1 MMMQHKVEI
10 IVENVGLREKID
22 PGMSLGEI
30 AQQLNVGL
38 KQPILGAFVNNKLR
52 ELSYKVFS
60 PKVVRFIDINH
71 PSGRRM
77 YERSLF
83 FVLSM
88 AIKEILP
95 GKNLRVEHSISKG
108 YYCEIE
114 GMASIDPKIVMAI
127 SNRMK
132 EVINENLPFRRE
144 KMLTEDAIPMF
155 EKEGMLQKVKL
166 LKTKPKLFTSVYF
179 LNGIID
185 YYYEELIPSTG
196 LLTHFDLVNYFEG
209 MLLMIPRKD
218 NPEKL
223 EDIILQN
230 KMFDVFQEQKDWLTI
245 IGAETIGDINRII
258 LDGNGGD
265 LIKVAEALHEKKV
278 AQVADQI
285 FCRKDVQLV
294 LISGPSSSGKTTFSK
309 RLAIQLRVLGLKPV
323 VIGMDDYFVDREH
336 TPKDENGD
344 YDFESIYAVDID
356 LFNKDLTALMNG
368 ESIQVPR
375 FDFATGRRT
384 YDGHTLALEKNSIIV
399 VEGIHALNPLL
410 TSKIEERRKFKI
422 YLSALTSISMD
433 RHNHIPTTDNRL
445 IRRIVRDA
453 RYRSYSAYDTI
464 KRWPSVRKGEDKN
477 IFPYQEYADVMFNSA
492 LLYELAVLKH
502 YAEPLLR
509 EVPPTAHE
517 FAEAHRLLKFLGYFV
532 PLAEN
537 EIPPTSILRE
547 FLGGSSFKF

>member
-1 MMMQHKVEI
+1 MQSKVEI
-10 IVENVGLREKID
+10 IVENIDLREKVD
-22 PGMSLGEI
+22 AGVTLAEI
-30 AQQLNVGL
+30 AKNLSVPT
-38 KQPILGAFVNNKLR
+38 KYPILGAFVNNKLR
-52 ELSYKVFS
+52 ELSYKVYS
-60 PKVVRFIDINH
+60 PKVIRFIDITH

-83 FVLSM
+83 FVLYK

-95 GKNLRVEHSISKG
+95 GKNLRIEHSISKG

-114 GMASIDPKIVMAI
+114 GIDNVDLDVVIAVTD
-127 SNRMK
+127 RMREIIK
-132 EVINENLPFRRE
+132 ADLPLRRE
-144 KMLTEDAIPMF
+144 KMLTKDAIPLF
-155 EKEGMLQKVKL
+155 EKEDMHQKIKL
-166 LKTKPKLFTSVYF
+166 LRTKPKLFTSVYF
-179 LNGIID
+179 LNGTID

-196 LLTHFDLVNYFEG
+196 YLTNFDLVKYYEG
-209 MLLMIPRKD
+209 MLLLTPKKD
-218 NPEKL
+218 NPDKL

-230 KMFDVFQEQKDWLTI
+230 KMFEVFQEQKDWLEI
-245 IGAETIGDINRII
+245 IDAETIGDINQII
-258 LDGNGGD
+258 QEGNGGD

-278 AQVADQI
+278 AHVADRI
-285 FCRKDVQLV
+285 FCQKDVHLA

-336 TPKDENGD
+336 TPKDENGE

-356 LFNKDLTALMNG
+356 QFNKDLTALMDG
-368 ESIQVPR
+368 ETINVPR
-375 FDFATGRRT
+375 FNFATGQRC
-384 YDGHTLALEKNSIIV
+384 YDGHTLTLEPNSIIV
-399 VEGIHALNPLL
+399 VEGIHALNPIL
-410 TSKIEERRKFKI
+410 TAKIEERKKFKI

-453 RYRSYSAYDTI
+453 KYRSYSAYDTI

-492 LLYELAVLKH
+492 LLYELAVLKQH
-502 YAEPLLR
+502 AEPLLR
-509 EVPPTAHE
+509 EVPPTSHE
-517 FAEAHRLLKFLGYFV
+517 YSEAHRLLKFLGYFV
-532 PLAEN
+532 PLSEA